1 MIPGLEIVQDAISEE
16 YEQAI
21 LNLLPVSFTR
31 TVLGARCSSQQ
42 LHYFSPVPEVISM
55 ISEDVIPDTFK
66 AKVWSSMECDSAIVQ
81 SYAPGDG
88 IAWHIDLLKFT
99 DGVAILSLLS
109 DTVLKFRRDGVIK
122 EYHVPRRS
130 LVLCSG
136 EARYD
141 WEHAIEN
148 QRDVRISVTLRRLS

>member
-55 ISEDVIPDTFK
+55 ISEDVIPNTFK
-66 AKVWSSMECDSAIVQ
+66 AKVWESKECNSAIVQ

-109 DTVLKFRRDGVIK
+109 DTVLKFRRDNVVK
-122 EYHVPRRS
+122 EYHVPRLS

-141 WEHAIEN
+141 WEHTIEN